1 MVCGDNKKRF
11 TIDKEDDTSPTAALE
26 SVILTYTIDTEE
38 GKDVEIIDTTNKFI
52 QTRIED
58 E

>member
-1 MVCGDNKKRF
+1 MVCGYNKKRL
-11 TIDKEDDTSPTAALE
+11 TIDKKYATSPTAALE
-26 SVILTYTIDTEE
+26 SVILTSTIDTEE
-38 GKDVEIIDTTNKFI
+38 GKDVEIIDTTNKFT